1 VKDLQGA
8 DMIIGNRMVQADN
21 IIWRRIGDDV
31 VIIKDDGLATHV
43 LNKTAAYIWELCD
56 GKRGID
62 DITASLCERYDVSPE
77 EARADIMETIVNLT
91 KAGVI
96 KYI

>member
-1 VKDLQGA
+1 
-8 DMIIGNRMVQADN
+8 MITANKMIQAED

-56 GKRGID
+56 GKRGIEE
-62 DITASLCERYDVSPE
+62 IAASLCERYDVSPK
-77 EARADIMETIVNLT
+77 EACADTKETIENLT
-91 KAGVI
+91 KAGII

>member
-1 VKDLQGA
+1 MV
-8 DMIIGNRMVQADN
+8 IENRIVQAED

-31 VIIKDDGLATHV
+31 VIIKDDGQATHV

-56 GKRGID
+56 GKSGID
-62 DITASLCERYDVSPE
+62 DIAASLCERYDVSPE
-77 EARADIMETIVNLT
+77 EARADTRATIENLT
-91 KAGVI
+91 KAGII

>member
-1 VKDLQGA
+1 
-8 DMIIGNRMVQADN
+8 MITGNRIAQADN
-21 IIWRRIGDDV
+21 IIWRRIGDDI

-62 DITASLCERYDVSPE
+62 EIAVSLYERYDVSPE
-77 EARADIMETIVNLT
+77 EARADTRETIVNLT
-91 KAGVI
+91 KAGII

>member
-1 VKDLQGA
+1 
-8 DMIIGNRMVQADN
+8 MVQAEN

-62 DITASLCERYDVSPE
+62 EIAASLCERYDVSPE
-77 EARADIMETIVNLT
+77 EARADARETIENLT
-91 KAGVI
+91 KAGII

>member
-1 VKDLQGA
+1 MVV
-8 DMIIGNRMVQADN
+8 GNRMVQAEN

-31 VIIKDDGLATHV
+31 VVIKDDGLATHI

-62 DITASLCERYDVSPE
+62 EIAANLCERYDVSPE
-77 EARADIMETIVNLT
+77 EARTDTRETIENLT
-91 KAGVI
+91 KAGII

>member
-1 VKDLQGA
+1 
-8 DMIIGNRMVQADN
+8 MIVGNRMVQAEN

-31 VIIKDDGLATHV
+31 VVIKDDGLATHI

-62 DITASLCERYDVSPE
+62 EIAANLCERYDVSPE
-77 EARADIMETIVNLT
+77 EARTDTRETIENLT
-91 KAGVI
+91 KAGII

>member
-1 VKDLQGA
+1 
-8 DMIIGNRMVQADN
+8 MVQAEN

-31 VIIKDDGLATHV
+31 VVIKDDGLATHI

-56 GKRGID
+56 GKRSID
-62 DITASLCERYDVSPE
+62 EIAVNLCERYDVSPE
-77 EARADIMETIVNLT
+77 EARTDTRETIENLT
-91 KAGVI
+91 KAGII